1 MNASAPSSVLLDRR
15 GRVGIVTLSR
25 PERHNAFDERMI
37 EELTSALR
45 ALEGDPAVHAILL
58 AAAGESFCAGAD
70 LEWMRRAAALA
81 PEDGVVDAHRL
92 ATLLST
98 LDQCEKPTV
107 ARVHGATYGGGVGLV
122 AACDVAVAGPGAK
135 FAFSEARLGLVP
147 AIIAPYVVA
156 AIGERA
162 ARRLFLTGERFS
174 ALEAHRIGLVSEVA
188 PTEEALDAQVA
199 RVLDALLAGGPAALR
214 EAKALL
220 RSLRG
225 RPIDGPLVDETAR
238 TLARVRAAPE
248 GQEGIAAFLGKRKPS
263 WRPG

>member
-1 MNASAPSSVLLDRR
+1 MSATVQRELRGHVGVL
-15 GRVGIVTLSR
+15 TLSR

-37 EELTSALR
+37 HELTEAIR
-45 ALEGDPAVHAILL
+45 TLEADGAAHAVLFQ
-58 AAAGESFCAGAD
+58 AAGESFCAGAD
-70 LEWMRRAAALA
+70 LDWMKRAAALA
-81 PEDGVVDAHRL
+81 PDEGVVDAHRL
-92 ATLLST
+92 ATLLTT

-122 AACDVAVAGPGAK
+122 AACDVAVAGPGAR

-147 AIIAPYVVA
+147 AIIGPWVVA

-174 ALEAHRIGLVSEVA
+174 AVEAHRIGLVSEVA
-188 PTEEALDAQVA
+188 PTEELLDAQVA
-199 RVLDALLAGGPAALR
+199 RILDALLAAGPAALR

-238 TLARVRAAPE
+238 TLARVRASPE
-248 GQEGIAAFLGKRKPS
+248 GQEGIAAFLEKRKPS
-263 WRPG
+263 WRPE